1 MGRSPGPRRG
11 RSSRRAAARKGGLRA
26 VPRGAP
32 SAPAFTAPKGAFTL
46 SQVAQVVG
54 GRVHGDGD
62 TVLTGVAT
70 LESAGQR
77 DLSWVNDERL
87 EAAGASS
94 RAGALLVSS
103 ESRASGKPAVVVPL
117 PQLALARWLEAR
129 HARPRPKPGKARGAF
144 VDRTARLGAGVSVA
158 AGATVA
164 AGARVGARTVLA
176 AGAYVGEGA
185 EIGEDCFLHPHAA
198 VLAGCRIGARC
209 ILHVGAVV
217 GSDGFGYVWD
227 GQGHHKIPQVG
238 IVRVEDDVEIGA
250 NSAIDRATLGE
261 TVIGR
266 GTKIDNLVQVGHNV
280 VVGPHAVF
288 CGQAGIGGS
297 SRIGAGVT
305 LAGQVGISDHVTIG
319 DGAILT
325 GQAGV
330 ARRGRVP
337 AGAVLSGMPAL
348 PHREFLR
355 RAALLGRLEAALE
368 RIIALERRLG
378 TTE

>member
-1 MGRSPGPRRG
+1 MGRSPRPRRG
-11 RSSRRAAARKGGLRA
+11 RTGARRVRR
-26 VPRGAP
+26 
-32 SAPAFTAPKGAFTL
+32 PAGTLTLAPKGAFTL
-46 SQVAQVVG
+46 AQVATVVG
-54 GRVHGDGD
+54 GRVHGDGE
-62 TVLTGVAT
+62 TLLTGVAT

-77 DLSWVNDERL
+77 DLSWIADERL
-87 EAAGASS
+87 DGAGAAS

-129 HARPRPKPGKARGAF
+129 HPAPRPRAGKARGAF
-144 VDRTARLGAGVSVA
+144 VDRTARLGRGAAVA

-164 AGARVGARTVLA
+164 AGARIGARTVVS

-185 EIGEDCFLHPHAA
+185 ELGEDCLLHPNAA
-198 VLAGCRIGARC
+198 VLAGCRVGARC
-209 ILHVGAVV
+209 ILHAGAVV

-227 GQGHHKIPQVG
+227 GRAHRKIPQIG
-238 IVRVEDDVEIGA
+238 IVRVEDDVEVGA
-250 NSAIDRATLGE
+250 NSTIDRATLGE

-280 VVGPHAVF
+280 VVGPNSIL

-297 SRIGAGVT
+297 SRIGSGVT

-325 GQAGV
+325 GQAGI

-355 RAALLGRLEAALE
+355 RAALLGRLEAALARLSE
-368 RIIALERRLG
+368 LEKRV
-378 TTE
+378 EEAE

>member
-1 MGRSPGPRRG
+1 MGRSPGPRRARGGG
-11 RSSRRAAARKGGLRA
+11 RRRAR
-26 VPRGAP
+26 VPAGAFTGAP
-32 SAPAFTAPKGAFTL
+32 QGAFTL
-46 SQVAQVVG
+46 SQVARVVG

-70 LESAGQR
+70 LEAAGQG

-87 EAAGASS
+87 DAAGVSS
-94 RAGALLVSS
+94 HAGARLVSS
-103 ESRASGKPAVVVPL
+103 ESRACGKPAVVVPL

-129 HARPRPKPGKARGAF
+129 HAAPRPRPGKAPGAH
-144 VDRTARLGAGVSVA
+144 VHRTARLGAGASVA

-164 AGARVGARTVLA
+164 AGARVGARTVVS

-185 EIGEDCFLHPHAA
+185 EVGEDCFLHPNAA
-198 VLAGCRIGARC
+198 VLAGCRVGSRC

-227 GQGHHKIPQVG
+227 GRGHHKIPQVG

-250 NSAIDRATLGE
+250 NATIDRATLGE

-325 GQAGV
+325 GQAGI

-355 RAALLGRLEAALE
+355 RAALLGKLEAALE
-368 RIIALERRLG
+368 RIVALERRLG
-378 TTE
+378 PGSSK

>member
-1 MGRSPGPRRG
+1 
-11 RSSRRAAARKGGLRA
+11 
-26 VPRGAP
+26 
-32 SAPAFTAPKGAFTL
+32 
-46 SQVAQVVG
+46 
-54 GRVHGDGD
+54 
-62 TVLTGVAT
+62 
-70 LESAGQR
+70 
-77 DLSWVNDERL
+77 
-87 EAAGASS
+87 
-94 RAGALLVSS
+94 
-103 ESRASGKPAVVVPL
+103 
-117 PQLALARWLEAR
+117 
-129 HARPRPKPGKARGAF
+129 
-144 VDRTARLGAGVSVA
+144 
-158 AGATVA
+158 
-164 AGARVGARTVLA
+164 
-176 AGAYVGEGA
+176 
-185 EIGEDCFLHPHAA
+185 
-198 VLAGCRIGARC
+198 
-209 ILHVGAVV
+209 VV
-217 GSDGFGYVWD
+217 GSDGFGYIWD

-250 NSAIDRATLGE
+250 NSTIDRATLGE

-280 VVGPHAVF
+280 VVGPHSVF

-378 TTE
+378 TSE